1 MPISNLDLALSVALG
16 IALAATTGFRLFLPL
31 LIASAAAYTG
41 HLPLDE
47 NFAWLGTPTALTML
61 GVAALIEVAAYYV
74 PGIDNLLDALAVPAA
89 FIAGT
94 VLSAAVITDLPP
106 VVKWTA
112 AVVAGGGAAG
122 FTKGVTAMV
131 RAKST
136 LFTGGVGNHVVAT
149 AELGSAILVPLLALA
164 APFVAFALVILLL
177 WVAFR
182 MLRRLRRGADRATAP
197 D

>member
-47 NFAWLGTPTALTML
+47 NFAWLGTPVALTML
-61 GVAALIEVAAYYV
+61 GVAALIEVVTYYV
-74 PGIDNLLDALAVPAA
+74 PGIDNLLDALAMPTA
-89 FIAGT
+89 FIVGT
-94 VLSAAVITDLPP
+94 VLSAAVTTDLPP
-106 VVKWTA
+106 IVKWTV
-112 AVVAGGGAAG
+112 AVVAGGGTAG
-122 FTKGVTAMV
+122 LTKGVTAMV

-136 LFTGGVGNHVVAT
+136 LFTGGVGNHVVVT

-164 APFVAFALVILLL
+164 APFVALALVILLL

-182 MLRRLRRGADRATAP
+182 MLRRLRRGAYQATAP
-197 D
+197 H

>member
-74 PGIDNLLDALAVPAA
+74 PGVDNLLDAVAVPAA

-112 AVVAGGGAAG
+112 AVVAGGGAASL
-122 FTKGVTAMV
+122 TKGVTAMV

-177 WVAFR
+177 WMAFR
-182 MLRRLRRGADRATAP
+182 MLQRLRRGPDRAPAP

>member
-47 NFAWLGTPTALTML
+47 NFAWLGTPVALTML
-61 GVAALIEVAAYYV
+61 GVAALIEVVTYYV
-74 PGIDNLLDALAVPAA
+74 PGIDNLLDALAMPTA
-89 FIAGT
+89 FIVGT

-106 VVKWTA
+106 IVKWTA
-112 AVVAGGGAAG
+112 AVVAGGGTAG
-122 FTKGVTAMV
+122 LTKGVTAMV

-136 LFTGGVGNHVVAT
+136 LFTGGVGNHVVVT

-164 APFVAFALVILLL
+164 APFVALALVILLL

-182 MLRRLRRGADRATAP
+182 MLRRLRRGAYQATAP
-197 D
+197 H

>member
-1 MPISNLDLALSVALG
+1 MPIPHLDLALSVALG

-31 LIASAAAYTG
+31 LIASVAAYTG

-47 NFAWLGTPTALTML
+47 NFAWLGTPPALTML
-61 GVAALIEVAAYYV
+61 AVAALIEIVAYYV
-74 PGIDNLLDALAVPAA
+74 PGIDNLLDTLSVPAA

-122 FTKGVTAMV
+122 LTKGVTAMV

-136 LFTGGVGNHVVAT
+136 LFTGGVGNHVLAT
-149 AELGSAILVPLLALA
+149 AELGGAILVPLLAIAL
-164 APFVAFALVILLL
+164 PFAALVLLILLL
-177 WVAFR
+177 WAAFR
-182 MLRRLRRGADRATAP
+182 LLRGRRRRETG
-197 D
+197 

>member
-1 MPISNLDLALSVALG
+1 MPIPHLDLALSVALG

-31 LIASAAAYTG
+31 LIASVAAYTG

-47 NFAWLGTPTALTML
+47 NFAWLGTPPALTTL
-61 GVAALIEVAAYYV
+61 AVAALIEIVAYYV
-74 PGIDNLLDALAVPAA
+74 PGIDNLLDTLSVPAA

-122 FTKGVTAMV
+122 LTKGVTAMV

-136 LFTGGVGNHVVAT
+136 LFTGGVGNHVLAT
-149 AELGSAILVPLLALA
+149 AELGGAILVPLLAIAL
-164 APFVAFALVILLL
+164 PFAALVLLILLL
-177 WVAFR
+177 WAAFR
-182 MLRRLRRGADRATAP
+182 LLRGRRRRETG
-197 D
+197 

>member
-74 PGIDNLLDALAVPAA
+74 PGIDNLLDTVAVPAA

-122 FTKGVTAMV
+122 LTKGVTAMI

-182 MLRRLRRGADRATAP
+182 LLRRLRRSVSSGA
-197 D
+197 

>member
-47 NFAWLGTPTALTML
+47 NFAWLGTPVALTML
-61 GVAALIEVAAYYV
+61 GVAALIEVVTYYV
-74 PGIDNLLDALAVPAA
+74 PGIDNLLDALAMPTA
-89 FIAGT
+89 FIVGT

-106 VVKWTA
+106 IVKWTV
-112 AVVAGGGAAG
+112 AVVAGGGTAG
-122 FTKGVTAMV
+122 LTKGVTAMV

-136 LFTGGVGNHVVAT
+136 LFTGGVGNHVVVT

-164 APFVAFALVILLL
+164 APFVALALVILLL

-182 MLRRLRRGADRATAP
+182 MLRRLRRGAYQATAP
-197 D
+197 H

>member
-1 MPISNLDLALSVALG
+1 MPISNHDLALSVALG

-47 NFAWLGTPTALTML
+47 NFAWLGTPVALTML
-61 GVAALIEVAAYYV
+61 SVAALIEGAAYYV

-89 FIAGT
+89 FVAGT

-106 VVKWTA
+106 LVKWTA

-122 FTKGVTAMV
+122 LTKGVTAMI

-164 APFVAFALVILLL
+164 MPFVALALVILLL

-182 MLRRLRRGADRATAP
+182 MLRRLRRGVSSGA
-197 D
+197 